1 LGEPL
6 TFSQFARM
14 LQENGINVSEQV
26 LYNRVIEIL
35 EVLDLSVEEW
45 YRIYRNTVSL
55 RVKSIARRKIIDK
68 LPLLEQEVHSP

>member
-1 LGEPL
+1 MGEPL
-6 TFSQFARM
+6 TFSQFAKM
-14 LQENGINVSEQV
+14 LQANGIHISEQA
-26 LYNRVIEIL
+26 LHRRVIEML

-68 LPLLEQEVHSP
+68 LPLLEQEVYSP

>member
-1 LGEPL
+1 
-6 TFSQFARM
+6 M
-14 LQENGINVSEQV
+14 LQESGINVSEQV

>member
-1 LGEPL
+1 MGEPL

>member
-6 TFSQFARM
+6 TFSQFAKM

-26 LYNRVIEIL
+26 LYNRVVEIL

-68 LPLLEQEVHSP
+68 LPLLKQEVYSP